1 MSTVLEQIPIRLA
14 FSPVSDPP
22 NAPIDSNTGLAAAWW
37 RGGSVALEC
46 GIFDSGG
53 SCVDLTNATAVQL
66 IIQETP
72 TSPDVLLNKSVAAAS
87 IIPNISVANWLS
99 GDAQQFSFS
108 LLNGETDFDLGGQ
121 DSALFWLS
129 LRVYTSPSTFLIY
142 GAGYVTVY
150 NPGVSIPMANPVFV
164 SLHAQTNNS
173 GNSTISPT
181 AVVHTEQVT
190 ITGAATVRNLLVS
203 TVGLPSGARI
213 DVAVVFGVVTNGVT
227 INLYNTTTS
236 GTLLFTFIRAGD
248 EPNALFRLV
257 ANGAGG
263 FLDVEQVIPA
273 FPVL

>member
-22 NAPIDSNTGLAAAWW
+22 NAPIDANTGLAAAWW
-37 RGGSVALEC
+37 RGGLVALEC
-46 GIFDSGG
+46 GIFDAGG
-53 SCVDLTNATAVQL
+53 ACVDLTNATAVQL
-66 IIQETP
+66 IMQETP
-72 TSPDVLLNKSVAAAS
+72 TSPDVLLNKSVAAGS
-87 IIPNISVANWLS
+87 IIPTITVAGWQS
-99 GDAQQFSFS
+99 GEAQQFTFT

-121 DSALFWLS
+121 ASALFWLS

-142 GAGYVTVY
+142 GAGYVTIF
-150 NPGVSIPMANPVFV
+150 NPGAAIPMANTGFV

-181 AVVHTEQVT
+181 TVVHTEQVT

-203 TVGLPSGARI
+203 TVGLPIGARI

-227 INLYNTTTS
+227 INLYNTSTS
-236 GTLLFTFIRAGD
+236 GPLLFTFIRAGD

>member
-22 NAPIDSNTGLAAAWW
+22 NAPIDANTGLAAAWW
-37 RGGSVALEC
+37 RGGLVALEC
-46 GIFDSGG
+46 GIFGFSGA
-53 SCVDLTNATAVQL
+53 CIDLTNATAVQL
-66 IIQETP
+66 IMQETP
-72 TSPDVLLNKSVAAAS
+72 TSPDVLLNKSVAAGS
-87 IIPNISVANWLS
+87 ITPTITVAGWQS
-99 GDAQQFSFS
+99 GQAQQFTFT

-121 DSALFWLS
+121 ASALFWLS

-142 GAGYVTVY
+142 GAGYVTIF
-150 NPGVSIPMANPVFV
+150 NPGAVIPMVSAGFV

-181 AVVHTEQVT
+181 TVVHTEQVT

-203 TVGLPSGARI
+203 TVGLPIGARI

-227 INLYNTTTS
+227 INLYNTSTS
-236 GTLLFTFIRAGD
+236 GPLLFTFIRAGD